1 MKVLCAWCLKEG
13 KPEAESLI
21 GEKEPVN
28 DEHTS
33 HGICPHHR
41 QEVEDRV
48 TRLREEIRR
57 QADREEELRRQAAEL
72 VHYTERNHAEA
83 EDIRRKVDP

>member
-1 MKVLCAWCLKEG
+1 MRVLCSWCLKEG

-21 GEKEPVN
+21 GEKEPVA

-33 HGICPHHR
+33 HGICPLHR
-41 QEVEDRV
+41 QEVEDRM
-48 TRLREEIRR
+48 TRLREEIKR
-57 QADREEELRRQAAEL
+57 QAEREEELRRQ
-72 VHYTERNHAEA
+72 TEQNHAEA